1 MIMRLELILHQ
12 ASDEIK
18 DDLYRVH
25 DLSLSIEQSK
35 LDVISCQNRLS
46 ADKIR

>member
-1 MIMRLELILHQ
+1 MRLEPELILHQ

-18 DDLYRVH
+18 DDLYRGH
-25 DLSLSIEQSK
+25 DLSVEQSK